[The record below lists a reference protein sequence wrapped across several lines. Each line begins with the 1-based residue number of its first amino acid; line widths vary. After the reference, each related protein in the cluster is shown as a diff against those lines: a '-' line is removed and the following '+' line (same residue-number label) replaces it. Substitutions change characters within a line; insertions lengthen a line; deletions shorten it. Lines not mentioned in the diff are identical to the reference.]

1 MNQNCCL
8 DSGSMH
14 QNWFMDSGAMN
25 QNWFMVS
32 GAMDQDAL
40 AGRWRGEKGGKA
52 MNQIGSRAL
61 ALRAREACFV
71 GGKSY
76 ESNWF
81 VVSGA
86 MDQDA
91 LWAPTP

>member
-1 MNQNCCL
+1 
-8 DSGSMH
+8 
-14 QNWFMDSGAMN
+14 
-25 QNWFMVS
+25 MVS
-32 GAMDQDAL
+32 RAMGQDAL

-61 ALRAREACFV
+61 ALRIREAL
-71 GGKSY
+71 GGGY